1 MATKKT
7 ESNVFEIKPL
17 DIQKLSIRIKGDS
30 PLIVHAWSEKAK
42 KQILDKQMKITKT
55 SAKEARNPYRE
66 FIDSMYWL
74 TPKPEATPDA
84 FAEAVKNGAK
94 WGFPVT
100 GIKQSANSTA
110 YRLGWTPNQTMLRC
124 AYFIES
130 EYGELFEIKGS
141 IPEIRE
147 DNVTIGMGTA
157 DLRYRAEYK
166 DWYADIVVSYN
177 RSGALTL
184 EQILNIINAG
194 GYSCGLGEW
203 RAEKDGIFGRY
214 HIESSNTISD

>member
-1 MATKKT
+1 MATKKEGT
-7 ESNVFEIKPL
+7 LIEIKPMN
-17 DIQKLSIRIKGDS
+17 IQRVAIRLRGDS

-42 KQILDKQMKITKT
+42 KQILDKQMKVTKT
-55 SAKEARNPYRE
+55 SAKEARNPYQE

-74 TPKPEATPDA
+74 TPKPEANEKA
-84 FAEAVKNGAK
+84 FEKAVKDGAR

-166 DWYADIVVSYN
+166 NWYTDVIVSYN
-177 RSGALTL
+177 KSGALTL

-214 HIESSNTISD
+214 HIESSDTISN